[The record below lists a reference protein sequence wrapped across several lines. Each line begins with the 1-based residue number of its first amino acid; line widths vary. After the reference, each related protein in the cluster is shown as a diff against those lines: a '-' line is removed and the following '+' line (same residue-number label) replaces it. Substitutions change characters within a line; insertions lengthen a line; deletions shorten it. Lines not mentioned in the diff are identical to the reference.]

1 MSKEMDDVTKIKAY
15 FRSHMG
21 VHLSR
26 RKLALQLGV
35 RKGSMRHTLWL
46 LKTIGVIRQS
56 KPSEV
61 GSKRQTVAAYVTL

>member
-1 MSKEMDDVTKIKAY
+1 MDDVTKIKAY

-26 RKLALQLGV
+26 RKLAQQLGV
-35 RKGSMRHTLWL
+35 TKGSMKHTLWL

-56 KPSEV
+56 HPSEV
-61 GSKRQTVAAYVTL
+61 GSKKQTVAAYVAL